1 MKAVI
6 VAAGRGT
13 RINGEKPKTLL
24 PFHEG
29 TVLSTIIANLST
41 VGVSDIVIVVGYQAD
56 QIREYVARNR
66 ARFVPAITLV
76 ENQEFMRGN
85 GISVLSSEKVVGD
98 DNFILSMSDH
108 IVTPSAI
115 RRVAASPSA
124 ANVLLVDPRIS
135 NVFDL
140 IDATKVQTAGDR
152 ILRIGKNLTEFNAL
166 DCGIFRLTPRFYAS
180 MREQLALNRESI
192 SDAISGLIKNKD
204 MEAVYTQGNEQW
216 FDIDTPASY
225 ADALAQTA
233 QAATPSDA
241 ADSDSLSLAG

>member
-1 MKAVI
+1 
-6 VAAGRGT
+6 
-13 RINGEKPKTLL
+13 
-24 PFHEG
+24 
-29 TVLSTIIANLST
+29 
-41 VGVSDIVIVVGYQAD
+41 
-56 QIREYVARNR
+56 
-66 ARFVPAITLV
+66 V

-152 ILRIGKNLTEFNAL
+152 ILRIGKNLSEFNAL

-180 MREQLALNRESI
+180 MREQLALSRESI
-192 SDAISGLIKNKD
+192 SDAIAGLIKNED

-233 QAATPSDA
+233 QAATPSEA